1 MDRVLSAR
9 LDESV
14 VDQLTRLARHLRVSK
29 KHVLEKA
36 ISRFADTVEAE
47 EKVDVLERTFGAW
60 HRKESAAQTVRHA
73 RAAFRQSMERHRA

>member
-14 VDQLTRLARHLRVSK
+14 VDQLTRLARHLKVSK

-36 ISRFADTVEAE
+36 ISRFADTVEAD

-73 RAAFRQSMERHRA
+73 RAAFQQSMERHQA